1 MFPKG
6 NPQAIDLLDKML
18 QFDPKKRITV
28 EQALEH
34 PYLTALHDPMVEPAS
49 EPAPFEFEFED
60 EELQEEQLREK
71 VWEEML
77 SFHGEG
83 SFGRVEDRVLH
94 R

>member
-1 MFPKG
+1 
-6 NPQAIDLLDKML
+6 ML

-34 PYLTALHDPMVEPAS
+34 PYLAALHDPMVEPAS

-77 SFHGEG
+77 SFHGES
-83 SFGRVEDRVLH
+83 SFGKGGGSGVTPMMS
-94 R
+94 